1 MPKSRR
7 MGNVWLVALSISGGM
22 MKKFLPVLLLVL
34 FISLSGLI
42 ATSESAQTRPVD
54 VNRQVREFQE
64 RMMHDQEIMAL
75 VLALSADPDIQELLN
90 DPSVLSAINSG
101 DYDSLAKNPRVMRL
115 LENAR
120 VREIQRRLGQ

>member
-1 MPKSRR
+1 
-7 MGNVWLVALSISGGM
+7 